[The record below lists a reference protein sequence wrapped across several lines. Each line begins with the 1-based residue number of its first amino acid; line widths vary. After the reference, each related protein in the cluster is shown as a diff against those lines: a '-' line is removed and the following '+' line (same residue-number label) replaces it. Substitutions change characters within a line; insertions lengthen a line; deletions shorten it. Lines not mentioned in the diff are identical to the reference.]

1 MSVFSQLLKFWPEFQ
16 ELRKGTQEEQFLPLL
31 QEKRLKHTARVRRRR
46 RKEEEE
52 ENRRAQVQMSGWK

>member
-52 ENRRAQVQMSGWK
+52 EEENRRAQVRTS